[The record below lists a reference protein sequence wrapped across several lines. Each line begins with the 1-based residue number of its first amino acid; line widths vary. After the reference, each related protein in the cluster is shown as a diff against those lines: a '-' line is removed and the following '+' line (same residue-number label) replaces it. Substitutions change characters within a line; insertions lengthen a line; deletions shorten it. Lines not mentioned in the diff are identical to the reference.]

1 MLLKALHF
9 LVQSMKNKS
18 NRSELNL
25 CFSIKFHLYNYFIL
39 NSNSANSF
47 PDLKF
52 INNTG
57 FKCEYTIHEFN
68 ICNMPY
74 MNVIYKWK
82 ISQGRNLYS
91 LVLNPRGK
99 HLRDLLDFSWM
110 LNADIKLNYLQKI
123 EVTYI
128 ILRVRSLIF
137 FCLFFWVLNFIK
149 CFSIQH
155 PASALIINLIIKCH
169 QNFFPV
175 KKNKII

>member
-9 LVQSMKNKS
+9 LVQSIS

-25 CFSIKFHLYNYFIL
+25 CFSIKFHLYHYFIL

-52 INNTG
+52 INNTWS
-57 FKCEYTIHEFN
+57 KCEYTVCEFN

-82 ISQGRNLYS
+82 ISHGRNLYS
-91 LVLNPRGK
+91 LVFNPRGK
-99 HLRDLLDFSWM
+99 HLRDHVDFSWM
-110 LNADIKLNYLQKI
+110 LI
-123 EVTYI
+123 EVIFI
-128 ILRVRSLIF
+128 ILRVRSLKF
-137 FCLFFWVLNFIK
+137 FWFFWVLNFIK
-149 CFSIQH
+149 CFSIQD
-155 PASALIINLIIKCH
+155 PVSALIIILIIICN